1 MNLKHYFLKGE
12 FMITTLTYSPT
23 HTFFLKGTT
32 SGVLIDTGYAGTLPA
47 FYKDIKAQGIKVSDI
62 TYVLCTHFH
71 PDHCGLVSSLMEQGA
86 GLILMESQVDY
97 VHFPDPI
104 FAREP
109 HLQYK
114 PIDGCKAKVVSF
126 EDSRT
131 FLETLGIQGTILSTP
146 SHSPD
151 SVSVILDD
159 GTAVVG
165 DLEPLPYLEAYSDNE
180 ALKADW
186 EKVLSYSPKRILY
199 AHANEQILP

>member
-1 MNLKHYFLKGE
+1 
-12 FMITTLTYSPT
+12 MIFTLTYSST
-23 HTFFLKGTT
+23 HTVLLKGTAANI
-32 SGVLIDTGYAGTLPA
+32 LIDTGYAGTLPA
-47 FYKDIKAQGIKVSDI
+47 FYKAIKAQGIKVSDI
-62 TYVLCTHFH
+62 TYVLCTHYH

-109 HLQYK
+109 HLQYN
-114 PIDGCKAKVVSF
+114 PIDESKAKVINF
-126 EDSRT
+126 EDSRA
-131 FLETLGIQGTILSTP
+131 FLETLGIQGTIISTP

-180 ALKADW
+180 TLKADW
-186 EKVLSYSPKRILY
+186 EKVLSYKPKRILY
-199 AHANEQILP
+199 AHANEQKLP

>member
-1 MNLKHYFLKGE
+1 
-12 FMITTLTYSPT
+12 MIFTLTYSPT
-23 HTFFLKGTT
+23 HTVLLKGTAANI
-32 SGVLIDTGYAGTLPA
+32 LIDTGYAGTLPA
-47 FYKDIKAQGIKVSDI
+47 FYKAIKAQGIKVSDI
-62 TYVLCTHFH
+62 TYVLCTHYH

-86 GLILMESQVDY
+86 GLILMESQVEY

-109 HLQYK
+109 HLQHN
-114 PIDGCKAKVVSF
+114 PIDESKAKVINF
-126 EDSRT
+126 EDSRA
-131 FLETLGIQGTILSTP
+131 FLETLGIHGTIISTP

-151 SVSVILDD
+151 SISVILDD

-180 ALKADW
+180 TLKADW

-199 AHANEQILP
+199 AHANEQKLP